1 MKKIKFFQILGLLF
15 SCLFILSCSDNDD
28 PIEQKVKVNLVAI
41 PVIEE
46 TFDASKINGLEVSIT
61 DMRTLNVTKHA
72 LDAEGKVAIEIYKG
86 TYNLSIES
94 EIEDSENP
102 DNKFVYTA
110 KMENCAIS
118 NNGQEIKLNLHTFP
132 ANTNSANLIF
142 SELFFNGETNS
153 GRMMHPDQY
162 IVIFNPTQED
172 LYADGLSIATTV
184 QPSIIEKE
192 GYYDQYMPNKVPITG
207 FITIP
212 GSGKEHIVKA
222 GDKLVIAWTAID
234 HSRIEGYENAVDLSG
249 ADFEVYIPNPES
261 KDVDNPEV
269 PNVIITESLI
279 AGGLAFH
286 PRGFYSPLMFKLENG
301 NTSTIET
308 FVKNNTKDYTSP
320 AGKVTPLISVSKEL
334 ILDGVVTGDR
344 PLVTRTLPED
354 IDRGYIYVSGC
365 HRQELVIRKE
375 IKIGTQIFYK
385 DTNNSDVDMEIR
397 KGQTPYP
404 KGWRN
409 AK

>member
-1 MKKIKFFQILGLLF
+1 MKKIKFFQILGLIF
-15 SCLFILSCSDNDD
+15 SCLFILSCSDDDD

-61 DMRTLNVTKHA
+61 DMRTLNVTKYA

-132 ANTNSANLIF
+132 ANTNSASLIF

-172 LYADGLSIATTV
+172 LYADGLSIGTTV
-184 QPSIIEKE
+184 QPSITEKG

-234 HSRIEGYENAVDLSG
+234 HSSIEGYENAVDLSG
-249 ADFEVYIPNPES
+249 ADFEVYIPNPEY

-320 AGKVTPLISVSKEL
+320 AGEVTPLISVSKEL

-344 PLVTRTLPED
+344 PLVTRTLPEE

-409 AK
+409 VK

>member
-1 MKKIKFFQILGLLF
+1 MKNKNLIRLLSLIL
-15 SCLFILSCSDNDD
+15 SCLFILSCSDNNDSED
-28 PIEQKVKVNLVAI
+28 QKVKINLAAI
-41 PVIEE
+41 PVIKE
-46 TFDASKINGLEVSIT
+46 TFDASKINGIEVSIT
-61 DMRTLNVTKHA
+61 DMRTLNVTKYA
-72 LDAEGKVAIEIYKG
+72 LNAEGKAEIEIPKG
-86 TYNLSIES
+86 TYNISIEA
-94 EIEDSENP
+94 EIQDTQNP
-102 DNKFVYTA
+102 NEKFIYTA

-132 ANTNSANLIF
+132 ANTNNKNFIF

-153 GRMMHPDQY
+153 NQMMHPDQY
-162 IVIFNPTQED
+162 IVVFNPTQED

-184 QPSIIEKE
+184 QVSHAPKG
-192 GYYDQYMPNKVPITG
+192 GYYDQYMPNKVPIQG

-212 GSGKEHIVKA
+212 GSGKEHLVKA
-222 GDKLVIAWTAID
+222 GDKFVIAWTAID
-234 HSRIEGYENAVDLSG
+234 HASEVGKNAVDLSG
-249 ADFEVYIPNPES
+249 ADFEIYTPNS
-261 KDVDNPEV
+261 TIKDVDNPEV
-269 PNVIITESLI
+269 PNVIITESLTT
-279 AGGLAFH
+279 GGFIFH

-301 NTSTIET
+301 NTSTIEE
-308 FVKNNTKDYTSP
+308 FVKNNTKDYVS
-320 AGKVTPLISVSKEL
+320 ASGEVTPLLSVSKDL
-334 ILDGVVTGDR
+334 IIDGVVTGDR

-365 HRQELVIRKE
+365 HRQELVKRKE

-385 DTNNSDVDMEIR
+385 DTNNSDVDMEIK

>member
-1 MKKIKFFQILGLLF
+1 MKKIKFFQILGLIF

-61 DMRTLNVTKHA
+61 DMRTLNVTKYA

-132 ANTNSANLIF
+132 ANTNGANLIF

-184 QPSIIEKE
+184 QPSITEKG

-234 HSRIEGYENAVDLSG
+234 HSSIEGYENAVDLSG

-320 AGKVTPLISVSKEL
+320 AGEVTPLISVSKEL